1 MNWYYVTIGAL
12 AIIYVIQV
20 FCVFKELSEGEYTK
34 KRNVLIDLVPF
45 FFIYGLL
52 IDIIQFFYELCF
64 ENMVDEFKKLK
75 W

>member
-1 MNWYYVTIGAL
+1 MNWL
-12 AIIYVIQV
+12 EIIEVVLGFVYGVQIFFV
-20 FCVFKELSEGEYTK
+20 LKELSEGEYTK

-45 FFIYGLL
+45 FFVYRLL